1 LYAAERRVL
10 DAAADGSP
18 FTDFKQAAS
27 LLPRYCSSYHADA
40 SQAMCDVA
48 DEDEDV
54 FLPLATLVLL
64 AVAPIRSAFSLGL
77 PWSKSLAGLR

>member
-1 LYAAERRVL
+1 ML

-18 FTDFKQAAS
+18 FTDLKQAAS
-27 LLPRYCSSYHADA
+27 RLPRYCSSYDVDA

-48 DEDEDV
+48 DEGEDV
-54 FLPLATLVLL
+54 FLPLATLVLF
-64 AVAPIRSAFSLGL
+64 AVAPIRSAFCLGF